1 MPTDFSWVNA
11 VDDATFTAGSAAD
24 GLPVENLA
32 SSRYGRVWR
41 SLATTSYFIA
51 TFEAVTA
58 IDMLALGMATLGAA
72 DSIRHRLYDA
82 AGVSL
87 LDVTVSAGV
96 LPGHALHIY
105 TLAASLNAKSWRC
118 DITATSR
125 ASDGYFDIGRAWA
138 APKWRPTYGVSF
150 GWDESWQDDA
160 NNVRGKISGALF
172 AGDGAQYR
180 TVNVTLNYMG
190 ESDKAQAKEL
200 SRLTGRRS
208 QVLLVPNQSGDVP
221 REAILGRV
229 DKMQPAKNMTGGG
242 TAKYSQS
249 FSIVQDL

>member
-1 MPTDFSWVNA
+1 MADLAWVNA
-11 VDDATFTAGSAAD
+11 VDTATFTAGSAAD
-24 GLPVENLA
+24 SLPVENLA
-32 SSRYGRVWR
+32 SARYGRVWR
-41 SLATTSYFIA
+41 SLATTSYFVA
-51 TFEAVTA
+51 TFAAVTA
-58 IDMLALGMATLGAA
+58 IDILALGAATLGAA

-96 LPGHALHIY
+96 LPGHALHVY
-105 TLAASLNAKSWRC
+105 TLAASVNAKSWRC

-125 ASDGYFDIGRAWA
+125 ATNGYFDIGRAWA

-150 GWDESWQDDA
+150 GWDETWQDDA

-172 AGDGAQYR
+172 TGDGAQYR
-180 TVNVTLNYMG
+180 TVNVTLNYMN
-190 ESDKAQAKEL
+190 ETNKVQAKEL

-208 QVLLVPNQSGDVP
+208 QVLLVPNQNGDVP

-229 DKMQPAKNMTGGG
+229 DKMQAAKNIPGASPPRY
-242 TAKYSQS
+242 AKVFQ
-249 FSIVQDL
+249 